1 MSAGSSAEK
10 AVAHARL
17 DRMLKPRSIAMV
29 GISDGSP
36 FRDRISPTLDNAEVF
51 VVNPRYEKALG
62 KRTWPTLSELRRPVD
77 AAISFLPAERSTELV
92 EEASALDVGG
102 VVLIAVGFGEEG
114 QHGKELEGR
123 IAAAAT
129 HSGMPVLGPN
139 GVGFVNVPRGI
150 SLTLAARHKRRPGG
164 ISIAS
169 QSGATLSAVGISAYR
184 YPGCGLNLLVST
196 GNESVTDMA
205 DLLDYFVDDADTKAI
220 GLVIEKIRRP
230 REFFAAARRAV
241 LKGKPIVA
249 LKLGRSGHTI
259 RMAASHTGAITSDAW
274 SYDVALRQAGISL
287 AYDPDELVDRLALVE
302 QLPRER
308 WSKVKALG
316 VIANTGGIASLTGDL
331 ALTEGLEMPAL
342 DGFADWLDAKAPE
355 TMVANPLDVATQR
368 NAWSSVV
375 AKYATSPELDSLLW
389 VHPLEPEDI
398 EAGAI
403 RYLDEFVGVVRNVE
417 KPCVLTNISG
427 PPRDWITG
435 HLAPGVAQGWGI
447 RSTLRGLDTLGSFV
461 RYQDAL
467 PPAEA
472 ESATIDRPTAA
483 LVAGGHCVSFAATMA
498 LLADNGIPTAPATIM
513 SADQSAAGLA
523 MPFLG
528 PYVLKLADV
537 PHRTELGAV
546 RLNVDPAD
554 LVSAAADLRTLAKQ
568 HAVSADIAIQQM
580 VASQGELLLGISN
593 DSDVG
598 PVVVAGVGG
607 IFAELL
613 GRPCGR
619 VAPFGPGEAR
629 RLVNELADGGLMRG
643 FRGSSAWDL
652 DELAR
657 IVAALSRLASAGREW
672 IASLDINPL
681 IWGPEGYTAVD
692 ALLVTKENDA

>member
-1 MSAGSSAEK
+1 MSPGSPAEK
-10 AVAHARL
+10 AAAHARM
-17 DRMLKPRSIAMV
+17 DRMLKPRTIAMV

-36 FRDRISPTLDNAEVF
+36 FRDRISPTLDKSEVF
-51 VVNPRYEKALG
+51 IINPRYENALG
-62 KRTWPTLSELRRPVD
+62 KRTWPTLSDLRRPVD
-77 AAISFLPAERSTELV
+77 AVISFLPAERSTELV

-114 QHGKELEGR
+114 MHGKELEGR
-123 IAAAAT
+123 IAAAAKNA
-129 HSGMPVLGPN
+129 GMPVLGPN

-196 GNESVTDMA
+196 GNESVTDLA
-205 DLLDYFVDDADTKAI
+205 DLLDYFVDDPDTKAI

-241 LKGKPIVA
+241 LQGKPIVA
-249 LKLGRSGHTI
+249 LKLGRSEHTI
-259 RMAASHTGAITSDAW
+259 RMAASHTGAITGDAW
-274 SYDVALRQAGISL
+274 SYDVALRQAGIGL
-287 AYDPDELVDRLALVE
+287 AYDPDELVDRLALIE
-302 QLPRER
+302 QLPRDR
-308 WSKVKALG
+308 WSKVQALG

-331 ALTEGLEMPAL
+331 ALTEGLHLPPL
-342 DGFADWLDAKAPE
+342 DSFADWLDAKAPE
-355 TMVANPLDVATQR
+355 TAVANPLDVATQR
-368 NAWSSVV
+368 NVWSSVV
-375 AKYATSPELDSLLW
+375 TKYATSPDLDSLLW

-403 RYLDEFVGVVRNVE
+403 RYLDEFVAVVRDLE

-427 PPRDWITG
+427 PPRDWTAG
-435 HLAPGVAQGWGI
+435 HLAPGLAQGWGI

-467 PPAEA
+467 TPVEA
-472 ESATIDRPTAA
+472 ESAAIDQPPAA
-483 LVAGGHCVSFAATMA
+483 LVAGARCASFATTMA
-498 LLADNGIPTAPATIM
+498 LLADHGIPAAPATILA
-513 SADQSAAGLA
+513 ADQSAAGLA
-523 MPFLG
+523 VPFPG

-546 RLNVDPAD
+546 RLDVDSAN
-554 LVSAAADLRTLAKQ
+554 LASAAAELRALAKQ
-568 HAVSADIAIQQM
+568 HAVSADIAIQPM
-580 VASQGELLLGISN
+580 IASQGELLLGITN

-607 IFAELL
+607 IFAEIL

-619 VAPFGPGEAR
+619 VAPFGAGEAR
-629 RLVNELADGGLMRG
+629 RLVSELADGGLLRG
-643 FRGSSAWDL
+643 FRGSGAWDL
-652 DELAR
+652 AELAS
-657 IVAALSRLASAGREW
+657 IVAGLSRLASAGRDW

-681 IWGPEGYTAVD
+681 IWGPAGYTAVD
-692 ALLVTKENDA
+692 ALLVMKENDA